1 MTIVTA
7 PRRPRLVAILIVLSL
22 LTLAVLW
29 AAAYFRPSPR
39 VPQRTTII
47 RSEPGLVRRAA

>member
-1 MTIVTA
+1 M
-7 PRRPRLVAILIVLSL
+7 AILVVVSL
-22 LTLAVLW
+22 LVLGVLW